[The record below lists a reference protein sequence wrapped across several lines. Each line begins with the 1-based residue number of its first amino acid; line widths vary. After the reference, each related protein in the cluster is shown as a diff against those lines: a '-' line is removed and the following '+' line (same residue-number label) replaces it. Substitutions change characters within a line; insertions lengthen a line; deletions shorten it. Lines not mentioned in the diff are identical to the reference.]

1 MDHLPGLI
9 LAFTGLAIF
18 AAVAWYIIG
27 KIRRSGRG
35 STSLSSEE
43 LLAQFTQMYDDGEL
57 SKEEFRAIKLF
68 LVSNISTS
76 VDLAKEEKTTEA
88 DDRDARLQELL
99 RAERR

>member
-27 KIRRSGRG
+27 KIRRSARG
-35 STSLSSEE
+35 SASLSSEE

-68 LVSNISTS
+68 LVSNISSS
-76 VDLAKEEKTTEA
+76 VDLAKEEKTA
-88 DDRDARLQELL
+88 DVDDREARLQELL